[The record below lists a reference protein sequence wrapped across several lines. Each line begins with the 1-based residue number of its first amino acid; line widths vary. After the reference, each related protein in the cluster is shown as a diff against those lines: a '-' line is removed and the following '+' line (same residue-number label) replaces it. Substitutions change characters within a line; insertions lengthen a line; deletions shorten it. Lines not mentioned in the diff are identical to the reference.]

1 MTFFQLPA
9 NKPGSSEP
17 ATIPYAPLSYL
28 LSAHL
33 YKQIAIWSLP
43 TILAPQ
49 IAGALISFTT
59 PPKDVDPLSAGIV
72 KLALAAILDDSWFA
86 VQGRSIAQ
94 WRVVGAA
101 TSLAFALAEATEERR
116 VVMRSGH

>member
-1 MTFFQLPA
+1 LA
-9 NKPGSSEP
+9 
-17 ATIPYAPLSYL
+17 YL

-33 YKQIAIWSLP
+33 YKQIATWSIP
-43 TILAPQ
+43 TVIAPQ

-59 PPKDVDPLSAGIV
+59 PPKDIDPLSAGIV
-72 KLALAAILDDSWFA
+72 KLALAVIMDDSWFA
-86 VQGRSIAQ
+86 VQGRLISQ

-116 VVMRSGH
+116 IVSREHHASH